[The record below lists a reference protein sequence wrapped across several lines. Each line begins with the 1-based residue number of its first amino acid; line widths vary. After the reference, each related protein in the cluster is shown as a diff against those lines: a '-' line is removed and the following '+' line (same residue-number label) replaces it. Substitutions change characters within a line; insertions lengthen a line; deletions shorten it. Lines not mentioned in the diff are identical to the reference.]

1 MKRCYLRKEVV
12 MSLYQ
17 RGDNW
22 YMDFT
27 FHGHRVREMIGPS
40 RKGAEKVI
48 AKRKAEIAENKFLDV
63 RKDPD
68 PIKFHEFAKEYLPIA
83 LANRK
88 QSEKIKQ
95 RELSIMRTLDRE
107 FGEKNIAEITN
118 WNIEQW
124 KKKRREKVK
133 PATVNR
139 DLGVLKCM
147 LKKAVEWKRLKEN
160 PARQVKLFKT
170 QGRLRFLM
178 PDEVRLLISNCS
190 NHLKPIVTVA
200 AHTGLRKTEL
210 LTLTRAQVDFDL
222 GIITITNTKN
232 GERRH
237 IPMNETVRSTLKSI
251 KGDGEY
257 YFESMIKRGEPLS
270 RIDKAFG
277 YALERSKILDFK
289 FHDLRH
295 CFASILIMNGADLYS
310 VSELLG
316 HKNVQITKRYA
327 HLSPNY
333 KKQSVAILDRV
344 MSQNPPHEKSQERKV
359 ANL

>member
-1 MKRCYLRKEVV
+1 MGVYKRGE
-12 MSLYQ
+12 
-17 RGDNW
+17 NW
-22 YMDFT
+22 YVDFT
-27 FHGHRVREMIGPS
+27 FHGERVREMIGPS

-63 RKDPD
+63 KKEPN
-68 PIKFHEFAKEYLPIA
+68 PVKFHEFAKEYLPIS

-107 FGEKNIAEITN
+107 FGEKNIATITN

-133 PATVNR
+133 PGTVNR

-160 PARQVKLFKT
+160 PARMVKLFKT

-178 PDEVRLLISNCS
+178 PEEIQTLISNCS
-190 NHLKPIVTVA
+190 DHLKPIVTIAV
-200 AHTGLRKTEL
+200 HTGMRKTEL
-210 LTLTRAQVDFDL
+210 LTLKRSQVNFTL
-222 GIITITNTKN
+222 GIITLTNTKN
-232 GERRH
+232 QEIRH
-237 IPMNETVRSTLKSI
+237 VPMNSTVRDTLESI
-251 KGDGEY
+251 KGDSEY
-257 YFESMIKRGEPLS
+257 YFGSMIKRGEPLQ

-277 YALERSKILDFK
+277 YALKRSKIEDFT

-295 CFASILIMNGADLYS
+295 CFASNLIMNGADLYD

-316 HKNVQITKRYA
+316 HKNPQITKRYA

-333 KKQSVAILDRV
+333 KKQTVAILDRV
-344 MSQNPPHEKSQERKV
+344 MSLNPPQGKNEVRKV